1 MSVICLRII
10 ALLCAASLLFGT
22 TACTTMRSV
31 ADRTDTRP
39 TLQGP
44 LNQLVAPNDEV
55 EVTTTDGRRI
65 ALTVTAVTADTLEGL
80 VDAAAEATRVP
91 IERIARIERREK
103 DGAKTAAL
111 VVGIIVG
118 VLIAVSALASHV
130 VVSGAMAP

>member
-111 VVGIIVG
+111 VVGIVVG
-118 VLIAVSALASHV
+118 VLIVVHAAASSFAVMV
-130 VVSGAMAP
+130 GMAP

>member
-118 VLIAVSALASHV
+118 VLIVVSALASHV